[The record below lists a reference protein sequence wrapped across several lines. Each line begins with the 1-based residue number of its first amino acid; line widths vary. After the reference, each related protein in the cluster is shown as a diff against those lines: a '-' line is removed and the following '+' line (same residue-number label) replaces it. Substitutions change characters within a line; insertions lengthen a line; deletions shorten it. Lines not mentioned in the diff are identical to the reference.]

1 MSEIYTPAAGQLV
14 EKVRRSSLTR
24 RSFLMRA
31 GMAAVG
37 SLLLPSTDALAKAF
51 SRERTLCFHNVHTD
65 EELTI
70 NCSLE
75 QSYDRPTISRFN
87 EFLRDHH
94 SDEVRMMDPALID
107 LFYAIAAFTGSTGTF
122 KILSGYRS
130 EETNSMLRRA
140 GHGVAEHSMHI
151 EGKAVDIRMSDVDI
165 RTIRDVG
172 LALQQGGVGYY
183 PRSGFVHLDTG
194 RIRSW

>member
-1 MSEIYTPAAGQLV
+1 MSNDQATAGHRPGAFRAPTLS
-14 EKVRRSSLTR
+14 RRAFLTR
-24 RSFLMRA
+24 T
-31 GMAAVG
+31 GMAAMG
-37 SLLLPSTDALAKAF
+37 TLLLPSAGALANTF
-51 SRERTLCFHNVHTD
+51 SRERTLCLHNVHTD
-65 EELTI
+65 EEFTVT
-70 NCSLE
+70 CSPQE
-75 QSYDRPTISRFN
+75 HYDRQTLLRFN

-94 SDEVRMMDPALID
+94 SEEVRNMDPALLD
-107 LFYAIAAFTGSTGTF
+107 LLYAVTALTESNGSF

-130 EETNSMLRRA
+130 LETNSMLRKM

-151 EGKAVDIRMSDVDI
+151 EGKAIDIRMDDVNI

-194 RIRSW
+194 RIRAW